1 MLGTR
6 WKWYSDSTPD
16 NIFLIDSFVFLH
28 KSNMIASIIS
38 TWIFLNLF
46 AQQEAIL
53 WEFKWN

>member
-38 TWIFLNLF
+38 TWIFPIFSARGNF
-46 AQQEAIL
+46 VRI
-53 WEFKWN
+53 